1 MKPLLALL
9 FLLMLP
15 LQVFAAEDLLYHSGF
30 ESDRVGAVPAGWS
43 VFLPKTSPNV
53 KVVAQGAGESNHAL
67 KSVRSASGGLTAIT
81 RAFSQ
86 PQQRVLI
93 ELSFA
98 FSSGAGRS
106 LNLWTF
112 APEGT
117 DASQLNLCIQNG
129 KLQQYDG
136 RTRSW
141 RVISKDVEPS
151 TDPTDPIWH
160 RLRILVDAGLPGIDF
175 WLSKP
180 GEFKLPGSPT
190 GTLHAYCS
198 DLDLAGLALVSGTR
212 LANDAWYLIDDLEI
226 KGGTQLPSPGSVE
239 PLPEPFAL
247 WGGPPVPADLDQ
259 IPFVPEMT
267 HQTIHRAEKDGYKF
281 LHGAA
286 IIAHNGV
293 LYANWANSPANE
305 NGPHETLQG
314 RRSEDGGKTWSGLE
328 MIGPGFEGPERHSHG
343 ILLKHQGK
351 LWTICSRFG
360 VGQPARRFPGLQ
372 GEAFVLN
379 DKTDQWESK
388 GIVMQKCWPYDEPVR
403 MPDGNLI
410 TGGQDQD
417 GLPVVA
423 ISHGDDLL
431 HWDTVRIPFPP
442 ELSPSF
448 AETTVAV
455 DGKNVRAI
463 IRGGGGTAWVS
474 ISQDN
479 GRNWSSARPA
489 NLPMPRAKAYL
500 GNLST
505 GQQYLVS
512 NLKNRD
518 TLVISVSQPGESTL
532 SQMWRIRH
540 GKSEAP
546 RFKGFAKSKQ
556 WSYPYAH
563 EYDGKLYVV
572 YSIGKE
578 DCGLSIL
585 PVTSLQVGS
594 TAADGNRE

>member
-1 MKPLLALL
+1 MKTVLLLSVCLL
-9 FLLMLP
+9 FPAVLN
-15 LQVFAAEDLLYHSGF
+15 AADDLIYQSGF
-30 ESDRVGAVPAGWS
+30 ETDQVGTVPAGWS
-43 VFLPKTSPNV
+43 VFLPGTTPDV
-53 KVVAQGAGESNHAL
+53 KVIAQGAGGSKHAL
-67 KSVRSASGGLTAIT
+67 KSVRSSSGGLTAIT
-81 RAFSQ
+81 QRFSE

-98 FSSGAGRS
+98 FSTGAGRS
-106 LNLWTF
+106 LNLWSF
-112 APEGT
+112 EPEGT

-129 KLQQYDG
+129 RLQQYDG

-141 RVISKDVEPS
+141 RLISSDVKPSKDPAEPV
-151 TDPTDPIWH
+151 WH
-160 RLRILVDAGLPGIDF
+160 RLRILVDAQQSGIDF

-180 GEFKLPGSPT
+180 GEDTLPDSPT
-190 GTLHAYCS
+190 RTLHVYRS
-198 DLDLAGLALVSGTR
+198 DLDLAGFAVVSGTR
-212 LANDAWYLIDDLEI
+212 LAEKAWYLIDDLQI
-226 KGGTQLPSPGSVE
+226 KAGAQLPSPGKVE
-239 PLPEPFAL
+239 PLPEPVTL
-247 WGGPPVPADLDQ
+247 WTGPPIPADVET
-259 IPFVPEMT
+259 IPAVPGMT
-267 HQTIHRAEKDGYKF
+267 HQTIHRAEKEGYKF

-286 IIAHNGV
+286 IIDHNGI
-293 LYANWANSPANE
+293 LYANWANSPENE

-314 RRSEDGGKTWSGLE
+314 RRSLDGGKTWTELE

-343 ILLKHQGK
+343 VLLEHQGK

-360 VGQPARRFPGLQ
+360 VGKSARRFPGLT

-379 DKTDQWESK
+379 EKTDQWESK
-388 GIVMQKCWPYDEPVR
+388 GNVMQNCWPYDEPVR

-431 HWDTVRIPFPP
+431 HWDTVLIPYPP
-442 ELSPSF
+442 ELAPSF
-448 AETTVAV
+448 AETTVGL

-474 ISQDN
+474 TSQDN
-479 GRNWSSARPA
+479 GRSWSVARPA

-500 GNLST
+500 GMLST

-518 TLVISVSQPGESTL
+518 TLVISVSRPGESTF
-532 SQMWRIRH
+532 SRMWTIRQ
-540 GKSEAP
+540 GKSGPP
-546 RFKGFAKSKQ
+546 RFTGFAKGKQ

-563 EYDGKLYVV
+563 EHDGKLYVV

-585 PVTSLQVGS
+585 PVKSLQVDS
-594 TAADGNRE
+594 PAAVGN